1 MNIVFYYEYSLT
13 ACGPLNARA
22 AEVCRKGALI
32 RTEEGGYGCIQPW
45 PELGDHSLQEELDA
59 LRKGNPLPLGKRAL
73 ECAQVDG
80 EARAA
85 GVSLFSGLHIPASH
99 ATLPSCVSPAT
110 IRIMETKGFKA
121 GKIKASSNPA
131 AALERLTMLASMVP
145 SWRWRLDFNGSLDGN
160 EALQFW
166 KSLPHH
172 LKSRIDFIEDPC
184 PFSGPGW
191 ERLVNAGVPLALDM
205 GTDTEHQPS
214 ITADLPVT
222 RIVKPAREA
231 TPGDLNDP
239 PVFTTVM
246 DHPVGQLWA
255 VYQAADYYRDALPT
269 EIPLCGLCT
278 HLLFEPDPF
287 IDQMGGMNPQVAVP
301 AGTGLGFDGMLEALP
316 WKKL

>member
-1 MNIVFYYEYSLT
+1 MFYHEYSLT

-32 RTEEGGYGCIQPW
+32 KTDEGGYGCIQPW
-45 PELGDHSLQEELDA
+45 PELGDATLQEELDA
-59 LRKGNPLPLGKRAL
+59 LRKGRPLPLGLRAA
-73 ECAQVDG
+73 ECARTDG
-80 EARAA
+80 EARAR
-85 GVSLFSGLHIPASH
+85 GVSLFDGLHIPESH

-110 IRIMETKGFKA
+110 IRIMEAKGFKA
-121 GKIKASSNPA
+121 GKIKASANLA

-145 SWRWRLDFNGSLDGN
+145 SWRWRLDFNGSLN
-160 EALQFW
+160 ENDALKFW

-172 LKSRIDFIEDPC
+172 LKTRIDFIEDPC
-184 PFSGPGW
+184 PFSIQSW
-191 ERLVNAGVPLALDM
+191 ERLVDAGMPLALDM
-205 GTDTEHQPS
+205 GSDVEHQPAIS
-214 ITADLPVT
+214 SDLPII

-231 TPGDLNDP
+231 TPEYLYEP

-255 VYQAADYYRDALPT
+255 VYQAAEYYRNSLPT

-287 IDQMGGMNPQVAVP
+287 IDQMGGMNPQAAVP
-301 AGTGLGFDGMLEALP
+301 GGTGLGFDELLENIP
-316 WKKL
+316 WRIL

>member
-1 MNIVFYYEYSLT
+1 MFYHEYSLT

-32 RTEEGGYGCIQPW
+32 KTDEGGYGCIQPW
-45 PELGDHSLQEELDA
+45 PELGDATLQEELDA
-59 LRKGNPLPLGKRAL
+59 LRKGRPLPLGLRAA
-73 ECAQVDG
+73 ECA
-80 EARAA
+80 R
-85 GVSLFSGLHIPASH
+85 
-99 ATLPSCVSPAT
+99 PAT
-110 IRIMETKGFKA
+110 IRIMEAKGFKA
-121 GKIKASSNPA
+121 GKIKASANLA

-145 SWRWRLDFNGSLDGN
+145 SWRWRLDFNGSLN
-160 EALQFW
+160 ENDALKFW

-172 LKSRIDFIEDPC
+172 LKTRIDFIEDPC
-184 PFSGPGW
+184 PFSIQSW
-191 ERLVNAGVPLALDM
+191 ERLVDAGMPLALDM
-205 GTDTEHQPS
+205 GSDVEHQPAIS
-214 ITADLPVT
+214 SDLPII

-231 TPGDLNDP
+231 TPEYLYEP

-255 VYQAADYYRDALPT
+255 VYQAAEYYRNSLPT

-301 AGTGLGFDGMLEALP
+301 GGAGLGFGEILENIP
-316 WKKL
+316 WQTL